1 MNVNEQKLAILDF
14 TEENFEQKQS
24 PISQENVTPRTQ
36 SNNITSLPISPELI
50 FPFQN
55 IKILFPTEK
64 EKALLGY
71 MTYRIR
77 VLWAGEEHEVERR
90 FSNID
95 YLRSVL
101 KAQLPYSVI
110 FPVHYKNYIDQKND
124 TFLAD
129 RTEEITYF
137 FRYIIFHSEKFFS
150 CEKILKEFFNPDLSE
165 ITVNARLKEFE
176 PLDFKDQLKL
186 YKQITKKSEFTISKI
201 EKRKEIEKFNES
213 LQITILF
220 FEVFLK
226 ETKGNDVHNLRKGN
240 GKTDFGN
247 EKKINGNVCP
257 DFSRPKNI

>member
-1 MNVNEQKLAILDF
+1 MNVNEQKRAILNF
-14 TEENFEQKQS
+14 TEEIFEQKQS
-24 PISQENVTPRTQ
+24 PISQEKVTPRTQ
-36 SNNITSLPISPELI
+36 FNNITSLPDSPKFI

-95 YLRSVL
+95 NLRSVM

-110 FPVHYKNYIDQKND
+110 FPVHYKNYTDQKNK

-137 FRYIIFHSEKFFS
+137 FRYIIFHYEKFVG
-150 CEKILKEFFNPDLSE
+150 CQKILKEFFNPDLNE

-176 PLDFKDQLKL
+176 PSDFKDQLKL
-186 YKQITKKSEFTISKI
+186 YKQITKKSGLTISKI

-220 FEVFLK
+220 FKVFLK
-226 ETKGNDVHNLRKGN
+226 ETKGNDVHNLRKRN
-240 GKTDFGN
+240 AKTSFRN
-247 EKKINGNVCP
+247 EKRINGNVCP
-257 DFSRPKNI
+257 NFSRPTNI